1 MLLIVIIACELV
13 GIKIKLQM
21 SDAGGANMK
30 ATAHVTNNKCNR
42 LPEGIPKEECV
53 KYINPMAIRRY
64 IYTSPCSVHG
74 LKNHRNQ
81 LCNRDLYNKG
91 HCISYSVIVNLYH
104 HLKDEFDNSLNVHP
118 LRHIMCKKQL
128 QCR

>member
-1 MLLIVIIACELV
+1 M
-13 GIKIKLQM
+13 
-21 SDAGGANMK
+21 
-30 ATAHVTNNKCNR
+30 
-42 LPEGIPKEECV
+42 
-53 KYINPMAIRRY
+53 KYINPMAIKRY

-104 HLKDEFDNSLNVHP
+104 HLKDEFNNSLNVHP
-118 LRHIMCKKQL
+118 LRHMSRSVAYPDQFSCQNVSYAKQPFEEAIL
-128 QCR
+128 FYECQ